1 MEATFAEA
9 SANDHVARL
18 VAKDFCGGDQ
28 MWKMKQVAESE
39 TGTAGCGTG
48 TAGPHAASRI
58 LLAAPQAVSFDRP
71 LEEMSRS
78 SARGRVKSIRTATCV
93 FRECA
98 FGNM

>member
-28 MWKMKQVAESE
+28 MWKMEQVAESE
-39 TGTAGCGTG
+39 TGTAGCETG

-58 LLAAPQAVSFDRP
+58 LLAAPKAVSFDRP
-71 LEEMSRS
+71 LEDWTAAPTL
-78 SARGRVKSIRTATCV
+78 SAAASL
-93 FRECA
+93 
-98 FGNM
+98 

>member
-58 LLAAPQAVSFDRP
+58 LLAAPQAVSFDTP
-71 LEEMSRS
+71 LEDWTAAPTL
-78 SARGRVKSIRTATCV
+78 SAAASL
-93 FRECA
+93 
-98 FGNM
+98 